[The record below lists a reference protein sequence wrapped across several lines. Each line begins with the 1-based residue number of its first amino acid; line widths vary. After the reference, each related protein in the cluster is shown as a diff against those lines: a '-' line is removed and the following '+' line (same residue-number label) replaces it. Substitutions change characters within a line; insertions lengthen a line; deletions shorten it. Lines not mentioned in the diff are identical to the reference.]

1 MPFGQKYKSALYRG
15 FGKAK
20 NFLGNAYSKTK
31 DALSSMDSIVSDVK
45 KIYGAVQP
53 ALKDMAPERLQ
64 GNMDLLDSNVKRGVE
79 RYDNIRNK
87 IDTGEQKIR
96 ENVGRVIGDL
106 KKANVDI
113 GLS

>member
-1 MPFGQKYKSALYRG
+1 MPFGQKYKSALYQG

-31 DALSSMDSIVSDVK
+31 DALSSADSIVGDIK

-53 ALKDMAPERLQ
+53 VLREMAPGRLQ

-87 IDTGEQKIR
+87 IDTSEQKIR
-96 ENVGRVIGDL
+96 DNVGVIASNL
-106 KKANVDI
+106 KKQNVDI
-113 GLS
+113 GL